1 MSSGRNRT
9 VDGVDVIGVRSAR
22 EAAEN
27 QSFLRTAFTAV
38 FVSEKSSDDDRTG
51 RVQFYMQSYESW

>member
-9 VDGVDVIGVRSAR
+9 VDGVDVIGVRSVS
-22 EAAEN
+22 EAAEK
-27 QSFLRTAFTAV
+27 SIIHAV